1 MAVIQSLPCNKVKK
15 KEIEERK
22 VKKEIVEEWNQS
34 RCIGGRP
41 RGCHSA
47 WATWQLHFL
56 SFCSIKG
63 KGDGI
68 RRWEESLNKFG
79 IGRNESLFIRK
90 IRSCRLTPPLPD
102 ASVYHN
108 LHPIRCL
115 SSCVFGGRTRKK
127 GQTHTYTH
135 HSGRHERERRITW
148 SHPRIWRRTK
158 KLFSGWACRTPWP
171 GGQCILVADY
181 WVEDAGF
188 GACTRPW
195 PSVRA
200 LPSASGLPA
209 KNNNGSDQSNR
220 AKFLAPSCYRLC
232 PIIPRDPSDSCPW
245 TRPLT
250 NPRRGR

>member
-115 SSCVFGGRTRKK
+115 SSCVLGGRTRKK
-127 GQTHTYTH
+127 GQTHTHTSQWKTWKRKKDYLISSSDLATNQKTFFRLGVPNAMTWRTVH
-135 HSGRHERERRITW
+135 PCGRLLGRGCGIRSVYSPMAISSGA
-148 SHPRIWRRTK
+148 S
-158 KLFSGWACRTPWP
+158 FSIRAPCEEQQR
-171 GGQCILVADY
+171 V
-181 WVEDAGF
+181 
-188 GACTRPW
+188 RPIKSSEI
-195 PSVRA
+195 PSPIM
-200 LPSASGLPA
+200 LQTLSYNTSGSEWLLSLNQA
-209 KNNNGSDQSNR
+209 IDESS
-220 AKFLAPSCYRLC
+220 
-232 PIIPRDPSDSCPW
+232 
-245 TRPLT
+245 
-250 NPRRGR
+250 